1 MYATHANDFSFAHD
15 TDLSKDSLTTDAKRF
30 KLVLHSGNAAM
41 LIAVLGMLLSIF
53 VGYVLAEQF
62 SLWAQVASHITLI
75 LCATAIKIG
84 YVMRCIGLHGL
95 GATQL

>member
-1 MYATHANDFSFAHD
+1 MYATHDHDFIFNNGSSIITAP
-15 TDLSKDSLTTDAKRF
+15 LSAEQKRF
-30 KLVLHSGNAAM
+30 KLVLHSGNSAM
-41 LIAVLGMLLSIF
+41 FIAVLGMIFSIF
-53 VGYVLAEQF
+53 VGYIDVENY

-75 LCATAIKIG
+75 LFATAIKIG